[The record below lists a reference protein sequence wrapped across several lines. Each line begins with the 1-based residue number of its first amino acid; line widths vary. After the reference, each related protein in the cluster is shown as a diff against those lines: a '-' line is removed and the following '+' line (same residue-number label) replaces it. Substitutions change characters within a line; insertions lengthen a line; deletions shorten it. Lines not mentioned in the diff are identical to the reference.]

1 MHTTFRVYGSA
12 IGRTALG
19 CRTVGRGFKSVA
31 RMKGGVLPDE
41 LPYDRPAFHE
51 YRSDYGD
58 NPSESDLY
66 SWNTDRELHQA
77 RNAMNATVRRS
88 DAIHKQEV
96 DRVNFLNDRM
106 HRRDDVDFIEDT
118 PEEIQARNEAAA
130 KRKQQQQLKEI
141 RSRELQQL
149 KKEIEK
155 TKIPDIKDIGSFD
168 EEFNKQLDKKK
179 KSDKLK
185 NDMEKIVEDAQQ
197 QKCWVCK
204 TDIFSSKQ
212 AFKAHIST
220 DKHKNNLTKM
230 YGEDVPEPVL
240 HIFENKPKKV
250 VGENDKVH
258 EDEGFL
264 QNETIAVAEKRV
276 SQLVFDDKLIYK
288 EREYVGE
295 QLGAWNPNYDDFNEL
310 ENTDL
315 NQDEIIDI
323 DSTILNQQRS
333 AEYLKSLPELTK
345 QLAGSIYKA
354 EKVNGEVVKDDKGH
368 TVFTTEI
375 KQSRV
380 WEYGMCGPNNNE
392 ASKVF
397 SSVLPQ
403 GQKTD
408 FKTSDEIAVTYNI
421 TGGNSLPVDL
431 IDKKNM
437 NASESKYYTKV
448 EYVRMYNI
456 NMKNQKHYYEDQK
469 ELLKKYIL
477 KIKINPEDD
486 EAIKN
491 RDKQL
496 KILNSKQ
503 SFLRSFYAN
512 TNYMSV
518 NIGAGKWGNVPDN
531 VTEEIQDGLANATTQ
546 INNYKKHVE
555 PKIQLSFN
563 KHRRMVQWNVKDDNK
578 SKKRSKE
585 QLTEELSNAF
595 FKNAKGKSI
604 DYGYTV
610 NVKFKDGVGLYNYTN
625 DDYLNDCNH
634 IVQGYR
640 IGASYD
646 QHGDKG
652 LYMDAIKIPIE
663 KFIPFGLKFRKK
675 SEIIVLDSESDED

>member
-19 CRTVGRGFKSVA
+19 CRTVGRGFKNVA
-31 RMKGGVLPDE
+31 RMKGGVLPD
-41 LPYDRPAFHE
+41 DRPAYFD
-51 YRSDYGD
+51 YGSDYE
-58 NPSESDLY
+58 PSVSYTDDT
-66 SWNTDRELHQA
+66 WNTERELHQA
-77 RNAMNATVRRS
+77 RKAMYAPGRRPRAQHNS
-88 DAIHKQEV
+88 EI
-96 DRVNFLNDRM
+96 DRVNFLNSRM
-106 HRRDDVDFIEDT
+106 QQRDDVHFIEDT

-130 KRKQQQQLKEI
+130 KRMNKMKAI
-141 RSRELQQL
+141 DDIKKL

-155 TKIPDIKDIGSFD
+155 TTIPEIKKIGSF
-168 EEFNKQLDKKK
+168 EELIEQLNKKR
-179 KSDKLK
+179 SDKLT
-185 NDMEKIVEDAQQ
+185 NDMDNIVEDALL

-204 TDIFSSKQ
+204 TDPFSSKQ
-212 AFKAHIST
+212 ALKNHISSN
-220 DKHKNNLTKM
+220 KHKNNLTKM
-230 YGEDVPEPVL
+230 YGKDVLEPL
-240 HIFENKPKKV
+240 LSEFEKKAKV
-250 VGENDKVH
+250 VDENDKVH

-264 QNETIAVAEKRV
+264 QNETIAVAEKQV
-276 SQLVFDDKLIYK
+276 SQIVFDDELIFK
-288 EREYVGE
+288 EHEYAGE
-295 QLGAWNPNYDDFNEL
+295 QLGAWNPIYDDFNEL
-310 ENTDL
+310 ENTDFD
-315 NQDEIIDI
+315 QDEIIDI

-354 EKVNGEVVKDDKGH
+354 ETKNGKVVKDDNGH
-368 TVFTTEI
+368 AVLTTEI

-380 WEYGMCGPNNNE
+380 WEYGMCGPNNIE

-397 SSVLPQ
+397 SSVLHE
-403 GQKTD
+403 GRKTD

-456 NMKNQKHYYEDQK
+456 NMKNQKHYYEEQK
-469 ELLKKYIL
+469 ELLKSCMKKIL
-477 KIKINPEDD
+477 LNSGDD

-503 SFLRSFYAN
+503 SFLRSYYAN
-512 TNYMSV
+512 NNYQSV

-531 VTEEIQDGLANATTQ
+531 VNEEIQDGLANATKQ
-546 INNYKKHVE
+546 INIYKGHAS

-563 KHRRMVQWNVKDDNK
+563 EHRRMVQWNVKDDNK
-578 SKKRSKE
+578 SKKRSKK
-585 QLTEELSNAF
+585 QLTDELSNAF
-595 FKNAKGKSI
+595 FKNKKGKSI

-675 SEIIVLDSESDED
+675 SEIIVLDSVSDED